1 MKIERKEGKITK
13 AKGCTEEKEEKKGR
27 KGMREKMI
35 TDKGGNER
43 KRKIVKKKI
52 GSGKQNA
59 EGWKKGGRG

>member
-1 MKIERKEGKITK
+1 
-13 AKGCTEEKEEKKGR
+13 
-27 KGMREKMI
+27 MREKMI
-35 TDKGGNER
+35 TNKGGNER